1 MLVLFEVLKMAEKP
15 QNQNP
20 VQPPTQPSPPP
31 VPQNSLL
38 KVDPSKTI
46 SYRQDGA
53 DHRKA
58 KK

>member
-1 MLVLFEVLKMAEKP
+1 MAEKP
-15 QNQNP
+15 QNQNQG
-20 VQPPTQPSPPP
+20 QPPTESSSPS
-31 VPQNSLL
+31 VPQNSLP

-53 DHRKA
+53 DHNKA